1 MEQWQPHQMGALI
14 ARLRRER
21 QMTQKDLAA
30 KLGVTDK
37 AVSKWERDLSY
48 PDIALLVPLA
58 DALGITVSELLSGQR
73 QTSEAEERAAQSALR
88 YSQQTL
94 LERLGQ
100 AKRAIL
106 VILTGVFLLSAA
118 ICVLCDCLLTG
129 GMSWSWIVLLSLA
142 FAWAAVR
149 PLFLGDGGTLK
160 KLLLSVSI
168 GIIPYLAGLS
178 LALRRPVVF
187 QLGSCVALLSVG
199 WVWGICHIFT
209 RWRSRFQGRKL
220 RMTAAAFLLTL
231 PLSWAIR
238 AVAAWMLREPPGAA
252 LTDGGIHTLSTVLAA
267 VFCFLWDVLA
277 ARRTQRGRS
286 R

>member
-1 MEQWQPHQMGALI
+1 
-14 ARLRRER
+14 
-21 QMTQKDLAA
+21 MTQKDLAA

-37 AVSKWERDLSY
+37 AVSKWERDLSC

-73 QTSEAEERAAQSALR
+73 QTSEAEERAAQSALH

-100 AKRAIL
+100 AKRAML
-106 VILTGVFLLSAA
+106 MILTGVFLLSAA
-118 ICVLCDCLLTG
+118 ICGLCDFLLTG
-129 GMSWSWIVLLSLA
+129 GLSWSWIVLLSLA
-142 FAWAAVR
+142 FVWAAVR

-160 KLLLSVSI
+160 KLLLSVSV

-187 QLGSCVALLSVG
+187 QLGSCIALLSVG
-199 WVWGICHIFT
+199 WVWGVFWLT
-209 RWRSRFQGRKL
+209 TKWFSRLRWGQL
-220 RMTAAAFLLTL
+220 RLTGVVFLLTV

-238 AVAAWMLREPPGAA
+238 AVSAWMLDDPGLLAGGAA
-252 LTDGGIHTLSTVLAA
+252 NTLSMVLSAGL
-267 VFCFLWDVLA
+267 CFLLDVLS
-277 ARRTQRGRS
+277 GR
-286 R
+286 

>member
-58 DALGITVSELLSGQR
+58 DALGITVSELLSGRQ

-149 PLFLGDGGTLK
+149 PLFLGGGGTLK

-168 GIIPYLAGLS
+168 GIIPYLTGLS

-199 WVWGICHIFT
+199 WVWGVCHISPDGAPG
-209 RWRSRFQGRKL
+209 SR
-220 RMTAAAFLLTL
+220 
-231 PLSWAIR
+231 
-238 AVAAWMLREPPGAA
+238 
-252 LTDGGIHTLSTVLAA
+252 DGSCA
-267 VFCFLWDVLA
+267 
-277 ARRTQRGRS
+277 
-286 R
+286 